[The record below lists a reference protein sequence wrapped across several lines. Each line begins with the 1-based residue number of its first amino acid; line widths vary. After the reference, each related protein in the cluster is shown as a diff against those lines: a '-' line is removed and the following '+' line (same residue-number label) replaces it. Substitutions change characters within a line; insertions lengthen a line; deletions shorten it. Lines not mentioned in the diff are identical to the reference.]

1 MLKRPTYT
9 RLHPGIL
16 FSLLL
21 FIIVLLPLTIQGQA
35 TTAEDLKG
43 SWEQILPDE
52 AGHLILTD
60 RNGKLLFE
68 ITRGKEL
75 QSGSWSVKAD
85 TLNLVFD
92 LMPQQSAIDSM
103 VFEVKD
109 KSPEIHFYSDS
120 SNIISLGENGL
131 KTGHH
136 TETYLFELKD
146 RSHLFLATIDG
157 HQQWEYEMKQIDD
170 DWQISFNDI
179 ARGVFGL
186 IVLVMVCYLVSR
198 KKRFI
203 DWRLVI
209 TGILLQIAFAI
220 LVLQVGFVKEAFS
233 AIAWFFVKVLDFSY
247 EGALFLFGDLVSR
260 TDTFGFIFA
269 FQVLPTIVFFSAL
282 TSFLYYLGILQKIV
296 FGFAWVM
303 NRTMHLSGA
312 ESLAAAANIF
322 IGQTEAPLVVKP
334 YLEKMTKSEM
344 LCLMVGGM
352 ATIAGG
358 VFAAYIGFLGG
369 DDPTMRHFFATHLLT
384 ASILSAPA
392 AIVCAKILY
401 PEEDKAMIE
410 RKIEVPREKIGSNI
424 LDAISNGTTDGLKL
438 AINVGA
444 MLLTFTALI
453 YMVNYILIQI
463 GGLIGINEQIIAS
476 TDGRFDGFSLDYILG
491 LLFSPVS
498 WVIGAPWKDAMV
510 LGELLGKKT
519 IINEFVAYEKM
530 NEVVAAGG
538 FHAKKSIIIAT
549 YALCGFANFA
559 SIGIQIGGIG
569 VLAPNQRKTLA
580 RFGILALLGG
590 TVAALMTS
598 VIAGII
604 I

>member
-1 MLKRPTYT
+1 MKKPLQFRHLT
-9 RLHPGIL
+9 G
-16 FSLLL
+16 FVSFLL
-21 FIIVLLPLTIQGQA
+21 FISLLFQGTNLSSQVIKPS
-35 TTAEDLKG
+35 ELKKHWTLVPANG
-43 SWEQILPDE
+43 
-52 AGHLILTD
+52 AGYLVLTD
-60 RNGKLLFE
+60 SYGSLKFDTKFADE
-68 ITRGKEL
+68 EF
-75 QSGSWSVKAD
+75 SGSWQLKSD
-85 TLNLVFD
+85 TLILEPYPPAQIHN
-92 LMPQQSAIDSM
+92 IDSL
-103 VFEVKD
+103 VYEVKGH
-109 KSPEIHFYSDS
+109 SPLVHLYSDTNHITS
-120 SNIISLGENGL
+120 MGEDGFISERKTILYKISNLGEDALQLVSISSGESLN
-131 KTGHH
+131 
-136 TETYLFELKD
+136 FEHIKAPD
-146 RSHLFLATIDG
+146 A
-157 HQQWEYEMKQIDD
+157 WNA
-170 DWQISFNDI
+170 SFVDVI
-179 ARGVFGL
+179 RGIFGL
-186 IVLVMVCYLVSR
+186 VVLVLICYLVSR

-203 DWRLVI
+203 DWRLVG
-209 TGILLQIAFAI
+209 TGILLQLVFAV
-220 LVLQVGFVKEAFS
+220 LVLKIGFVKEGFS
-233 AIAWFFVKVLDFSY
+233 AVAWFFVRILDFSY

-296 FGFAWVM
+296 YGFAWVM
-303 NRTMHLSGA
+303 NRVMHLSGA

-334 YLEKMTKSEM
+334 YLEKMTKSEI

-369 DDPTMRHFFATHLLT
+369 DDPEMRHFFATHLLT

-401 PEEDKAMIE
+401 PEEDKSMIE
-410 RKIEVPREKIGSNI
+410 RKIEVPKEKIGSNV

-453 YMVNYILIQI
+453 YMVNYLLVQF
-463 GGLIGINEQIIAS
+463 GGLIGINEPIQAS

-491 LLFSPVS
+491 LLFSPVA
-498 WVIGAPWKDAMV
+498 WIIGTPWHDSMV

-538 FHAKKSIIIAT
+538 FQSQKSIIIAT

-569 VLAPNQRKTLA
+569 VLAPNQRTTLA
-580 RFGILALLGG
+580 RFGLLALLGG
-590 TVAALMTS
+590 TVAALMTA
-598 VIAGII
+598 VIAGVIV
-604 I
+604 